1 MKNLNIYIGM
11 AIMIILLLFLN
22 LFLNKPICGRM
33 HFDNADRTKNVIAN
47 AEMAQKIVEI
57 HLYREDAGILRL
69 YEELDYNVDVTY
81 DEPNYEW
88 IVHFSAKAP
97 NGCLAIDSGR
107 TIWIR
112 RDNGRVT
119 NVSR

>member
-1 MKNLNIYIGM
+1 
-11 AIMIILLLFLN
+11 MIILLLILN
-22 LFLNKPICGRM
+22 LFLHKPVCDRM
-33 HFDNADRTKNVIAN
+33 HFDDADRSKNVIAN
-47 AEMAQKIVEI
+47 AEIAQKFVEI

-88 IVHFSAKAP
+88 IVHFSAKSQ
-97 NGCLAIDSGR
+97 NGCWVIDGAR

>member
-1 MKNLNIYIGM
+1 
-11 AIMIILLLFLN
+11 MIILLLILN
-22 LFLNKPICGRM
+22 LFLHKPVCERM
-33 HFDNADRTKNVIAN
+33 HFDDADRSKNVIAN
-47 AEMAQKIVEI
+47 AEIAQKFVEI

-81 DEPNYEW
+81 DDQNYEW
-88 IVHFSAKAP
+88 IVHFSVEP
-97 NGCLAIDSGR
+97 PDGGFVIDGGR

-112 RDNGRVT
+112 RDDGRVT